1 MRFNWRDLL
10 KKHFLNTPRN
20 SKTHEFF
27 NGFIF
32 QKSDYTKNCFEHK
45 SVIFSQ
51 ILLKLMAFFW
61 KQTASNFSHVAYKL
75 QWAKWINR
83 SWDGSR
89 LHSATEI
96 KLRNLEPKKAAYSS
110 EIEKGVLFS
119 KKTQLRPMKQ
129 SSSSFLNKTEMKDT
143 EFEKYFKHGVQIYF
157 GMIRINE
164 FFFPFWFLR
173 RIY

>member
-1 MRFNWRDLL
+1 MPTLTELLFIYFNIIHLSFIFKWKKNIFKYISCLMHFNRKDLL
-10 KKHFLNTPRN
+10 KKTVKLM
-20 SKTHEFF
+20 KFF
-27 NGFIF
+27 NGSIR

-89 LHSATEI
+89 LHSAAEI
-96 KLRNLEPKKAAYSS
+96 KLRNLESKKAAYSFQ
-110 EIEKGVLFS
+110 IEK
-119 KKTQLRPMKQ
+119 
-129 SSSSFLNKTEMKDT
+129 
-143 EFEKYFKHGVQIYF
+143 
-157 GMIRINE
+157 
-164 FFFPFWFLR
+164 R
-173 RIY
+173 RLIL